1 MRKGRNRLTQFSASY
16 CWYPVSCCCLPHP
29 LVPWGW
35 EELKLRSLWRLV
47 LVGSRSFLCLVNSY
61 ALGCKVTA
69 RARLGLWALDSESRH
84 APCKKSEP
92 KSKKMM
98 KFPLWPKC
106 YYFTKDNQVPWH
118 KELIWLCLC
127 NRLYLQ
133 VTVILTSVLRGGCW
147 LPLVCAWHFISMS
160 IFTIHYSLIPNKGS
174 EVLVVGVVT
183 LHDSHWIMKHD

>member
-16 CWYPVSCCCLPHP
+16 CWCPVSCCCLPHA
-29 LVPWGW
+29 LLPWGW
-35 EELKLRSLWRLV
+35 EELKLRSLWCLV
-47 LVGSRSFLCLVNSY
+47 LVGSRFFLCLVNSY

-69 RARLGLWALDSESRH
+69 RAQAWPLGSESQH
-84 APCKKSEP
+84 APYKSQNQ
-92 KSKKMM
+92 SQKKMM

-118 KELIWLCLC
+118 EELIWLCLC

-133 VTVILTSVLRGGCW
+133 MTVILTSVLKGRRCW
-147 LPLVCAWHFISMS
+147 LPLVCAWIFISLS

-174 EVLVVGVVT
+174 EVPVVGVVT